1 MPCASPSSWHPNEG
15 EESKMPECVLKVT
28 GISKSF
34 GGVHA
39 LQDVSL
45 SVNAGQVVCLAGE
58 NGCGKST
65 LIKIISGYYEPDA
78 GTIELNGISH
88 SKLTPRESLRA
99 GIQVIYQDFS
109 IFPNLSVA
117 ENIAL
122 SSLLSRNERHI
133 SRKKMCEIAGHA
145 LSQIG
150 VDLPLDVPLENLSV
164 ADKQIVAI
172 TRSLLDNVRMIIMD
186 EPTSALTHKEVQAL
200 FRVVRVLKEKGL
212 AILFVS
218 HKLEEIFDICDDISI
233 LNNGRNVVS
242 GPIKDFDRSKF
253 VFYMTGRE
261 YSEQRLARNV
271 EMNEPLMEVRHLSM
285 EGFFKDVSFKL
296 YPGEVLGITGLLG
309 SGRTELALALY
320 GKRPATSGEI
330 LLRGKPVKLHSV
342 KDAIENGISY
352 VPEDRITEGMFLER
366 SILKNIVVSNIAAY
380 SKGVGIVDER
390 ETERVADH
398 WVNQLGIKTD
408 NPFNP
413 ISTLS
418 GGNQQKVVLAKSL
431 TTSPL
436 VLILNGPT
444 VGVDVGSKMDISRL
458 IQQTAERGVSVLLIS
473 DDSTEILTNC
483 KRILMMKNGEI
494 IGEYLGDDFTD
505 ASLYRTLIK

>member
-1 MPCASPSSWHPNEG
+1 MA
-15 EESKMPECVLKVT
+15 ECVLKAT

-34 GGVHA
+34 GGVRA

-78 GTIELNGISH
+78 GTIELGGVPH
-88 SKLTPRESLRA
+88 AKLTPRESLRA
-99 GIQVIYQDFS
+99 GVQVIYQDFS

-122 SSLLSRNERHI
+122 SSLLSRNERRVT
-133 SRKKMCEIAGHA
+133 RKKMREIAGRA

-150 VDLPLDVPLENLSV
+150 VELPLDAPLENLSV

-186 EPTSALTHKEVQAL
+186 EPTSALTRKEVQAL
-200 FRVVRVLKEKGL
+200 FRVVRILKEKGL

-218 HKLEEIFDICDDISI
+218 HKLEEIFEICDEISI
-233 LNNGRNVVS
+233 LNNGKNVVS
-242 GPIKDFDRSKF
+242 GPIGDFDRGKF
-253 VFYMTGRE
+253 VYYMTGRE
-261 YSEQRLARNV
+261 YSEQRLARPV
-271 EMNEPLMEVRHLSM
+271 AMDEPLMEVRHLSA
-285 EGFFKDVSFKL
+285 EGFFRDVSFKL

-320 GKRPATSGEI
+320 GKKPATSGEI
-330 LLRGKPVKLHSV
+330 LIRGKPVRLRSV
-342 KDAIENGISY
+342 RDAIENGISY

-366 SILKNIVVSNIAAY
+366 SIQNNIVVSNIASY
-380 SKGVGIVDER
+380 CRGPGIVDER
-390 ETERVADH
+390 AVGRVADQ
-398 WVNQLGIKTD
+398 WVGQLGIKTLS
-408 NPFNP
+408 PLNP

-418 GGNQQKVVLAKSL
+418 GGNQQKAVLAKSL

-458 IQQTAERGVSVLLIS
+458 IQKTAEKGVSILLIS

-483 KRILMMKNGEI
+483 KRVLMMKNGGI
-494 IGEYLGDDFTD
+494 TGEYLSGDFTD
-505 ASLYRTLIK
+505 ASLYRTLIN

>member
-1 MPCASPSSWHPNEG
+1 MS
-15 EESKMPECVLKVT
+15 ECVLKAT

-45 SVNAGQVVCLAGE
+45 AVNAGEVVCLAGE

-65 LIKIISGYYEPDA
+65 LIKIISGYYEPDS
-78 GTIELNGISH
+78 GTIELNGTLH
-88 SKLTPRESLRA
+88 AKLTPRESLRA
-99 GIQVIYQDFS
+99 GVQVIYQDFS

-122 SSLLSRNERHI
+122 SYLLSRNEKRV
-133 SRKKMCEIAGHA
+133 SRTKMHDIAQHA

-150 VDLPLDVPLENLSV
+150 VDLPLDASLENLSV

-200 FRVVRVLKEKGL
+200 FDVVRILKAKGL

-218 HKLEEIFDICDDISI
+218 HKLEEIFDICDKITI

-242 GPIKDFDRSKF
+242 GPIQDFDRHKF
-253 VFYMTGRE
+253 VYYMTGRE
-261 YSEQRLARNV
+261 YTERRLAREVAMEN
-271 EMNEPLMEVRHLSM
+271 PLLQVKNLSM
-285 EGFFKDVSFKL
+285 EGYFQDVSFNL

-320 GKRPATSGEI
+320 GKKAATSGEI
-330 LLRGKPVKLHSV
+330 RLRGKPIRLHTVKE
-342 KDAIENGISY
+342 AIENGISY

-366 SILKNIVVSNIAAY
+366 SIRKNIVVNNVGNY
-380 SKGVGIVDER
+380 CGWGGVVNNGEVA
-390 ETERVADH
+390 RVADK
-398 WVNQLGIKTD
+398 WVKELGVKTD
-408 NPFNP
+408 SSFNP

-431 TTSPL
+431 TTQPA

-444 VGVDVGSKMDISRL
+444 VGVDVGSKMDISHL
-458 IQQTAERGVSVLLIS
+458 IQDIAQKGVSVLLIS

-483 KRILMMKNGEI
+483 KRILMMKNGRI
-494 IGEYLGDDFTD
+494 AGEYFSDAFTD
-505 ASLYRTLIK
+505 TSLYQMLVN

>member
-15 EESKMPECVLKVT
+15 EESKMPECVFKVT

-78 GTIELNGISH
+78 GTIELIGISH

-122 SSLLSRNERHI
+122 SSLLSRNERRI

-186 EPTSALTHKEVQAL
+186 EPTSALTHKRYRRCSA
-200 FRVVRVLKEKGL
+200 
-212 AILFVS
+212 S
-218 HKLEEIFDICDDISI
+218 C
-233 LNNGRNVVS
+233 
-242 GPIKDFDRSKF
+242 
-253 VFYMTGRE
+253 VF
-261 YSEQRLARNV
+261 
-271 EMNEPLMEVRHLSM
+271 
-285 EGFFKDVSFKL
+285 
-296 YPGEVLGITGLLG
+296 
-309 SGRTELALALY
+309 
-320 GKRPATSGEI
+320 
-330 LLRGKPVKLHSV
+330 
-342 KDAIENGISY
+342 
-352 VPEDRITEGMFLER
+352 
-366 SILKNIVVSNIAAY
+366 
-380 SKGVGIVDER
+380 
-390 ETERVADH
+390 
-398 WVNQLGIKTD
+398 
-408 NPFNP
+408 
-413 ISTLS
+413 
-418 GGNQQKVVLAKSL
+418 
-431 TTSPL
+431 
-436 VLILNGPT
+436 
-444 VGVDVGSKMDISRL
+444 
-458 IQQTAERGVSVLLIS
+458 
-473 DDSTEILTNC
+473 
-483 KRILMMKNGEI
+483 
-494 IGEYLGDDFTD
+494 
-505 ASLYRTLIK
+505 